1 MNNGNFN
8 SLNPF
13 KPITPNVG
21 GFDNFNMNANPRI
34 STNNNQWGMPKNDFN
49 SLDIDSMLKD
59 LDEKFKE
66 LDRQEAEKKKLSN
79 NDVGNISNIEDNIE
93 LPKKKEVS
101 TNRFFND
108 DLFDKKTYNND
119 NVLNPFNVGIS
130 NTVKE
135 QNPKVENNEK
145 PKINVDSD
153 SKIVS
158 DNIISDDEFF
168 DDFFGDDE

>member
-1 MNNGNFN
+1 M
-8 SLNPF
+8 S
-13 KPITPNVG
+13 
-21 GFDNFNMNANPRI
+21 
-34 STNNNQWGMPKNDFN
+34 
-49 SLDIDSMLKD
+49 
-59 LDEKFKE
+59 
-66 LDRQEAEKKKLSN
+66 
-79 NDVGNISNIEDNIE
+79 
-93 LPKKKEVS
+93 
-101 TNRFFND
+101 
-108 DLFDKKTYNND
+108 KKTYNND
-119 NVLNPFNVGIS
+119 DVLNPFNVGIS